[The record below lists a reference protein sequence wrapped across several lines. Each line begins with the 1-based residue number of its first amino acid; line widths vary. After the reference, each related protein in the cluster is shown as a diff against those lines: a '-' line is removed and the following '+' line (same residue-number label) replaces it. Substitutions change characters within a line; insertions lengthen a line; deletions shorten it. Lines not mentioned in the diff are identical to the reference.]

1 MSRTPWSC
9 VLIHHELDQ
18 EVKGSNLVV
27 KLLNNWKKERKVT
40 NVLTEDNDVLGMN
53 RNLDP

>member
-27 KLLNNWKKERKVT
+27 KLLNNWKKERKGT